1 MFVSLLWSCTCSDI
15 NNSKSMFQHN
25 NARAHTA
32 HATQDFLHQ
41 QGINVKDWPA
51 FPPDMSPI
59 GHARDKLGRLVYRR
73 NAIGNLHQLEATLH
87 KNGPWYLKSCSRTLS
102 CPWEGGSLPT
112 SMPEADTPRHF
123 CELLKISFS
132 CLTLLQVTCNH
143 NTILCLFVLI
153 FCCDCHKILIIPFPN
168 FCYKMS

>member
-1 MFVSLLWSCTCSDI
+1 
-15 NNSKSMFQHN
+15 MFQHN

-87 KNGPWYLKSCSRTLS
+87 KKWAMIPQTVFQNPILS
-102 CPWEGGSLPT
+102 MRRRIVAYINARGGHT
-112 SMPEADTPRHF
+112 
-123 CELLKISFS
+123 
-132 CLTLLQVTCNH
+132 
-143 NTILCLFVLI
+143 
-153 FCCDCHKILIIPFPN
+153 
-168 FCYKMS
+168 